1 MEEGVQFDCCFG
13 VSAGSANM
21 CSYVAG
27 QHGRNKPF
35 YQDYSFRKEYM
46 SVGNLVHKHSYL
58 DLEYVYGALRMEQAG
73 TGCVIAPDSTEG
85 MSTLTKDKQSLEAM
99 YRKAGRTPK
108 SWYSGTALPKR
119 KHKPN
124 TTRKGLPGMGRP
136 FLCVYDLTWITL
148 EGESISAFPCT

>member
-1 MEEGVQFDCCFG
+1 MEEGVQFDCCIG

-58 DLEYVYGALRMEQAG
+58 DLEYVCGALRMEQAG
-73 TGCVIAPDSTEG
+73 TGGVIAPDSTEG

-99 YRKAGRTPK
+99 YRKGWQDAEK
-108 SWYSGTALPKR
+108 LVQWYRAAKA
-119 KHKPN
+119 
-124 TTRKGLPGMGRP
+124 
-136 FLCVYDLTWITL
+136 
-148 EGESISAFPCT
+148 EA